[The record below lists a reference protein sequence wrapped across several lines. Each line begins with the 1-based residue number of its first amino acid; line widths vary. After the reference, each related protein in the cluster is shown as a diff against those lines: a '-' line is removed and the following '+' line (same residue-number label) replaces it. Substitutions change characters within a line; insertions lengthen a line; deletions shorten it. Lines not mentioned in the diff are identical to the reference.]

1 MAKTR
6 PRGEP
11 PARPRGQGGIWTRPF
26 SLDLRTLA
34 PAGCASPARTRGD
47 AYRDIAGRFGVT
59 KSALSPYLNETLLP
73 RAAKVRARLE
83 LAGRIDKGSI
93 DYMMGHRSE
102 GVAARY
108 IHLRPEEALEV
119 LQEYRGALNGALV

>member
-1 MAKTR
+1 M
-6 PRGEP
+6 
-11 PARPRGQGGIWTRPF
+11 
-26 SLDLRTLA
+26 
-34 PAGCASPARTRGD
+34 
-47 AYRDIAGRFGVT
+47 T

-83 LAGRIDKGSI
+83 LAGRIDKGSG

-108 IHLRPEEALEV
+108 IHLRPEEALGSWGGGCIRLPHARV
-119 LQEYRGALNGALV
+119 GTAAHGLTAAVFRTRS